1 MSKPMAKSTAN
12 SPTPKS
18 RPYHHGDLR
27 RSLLDTAQSMLQED
41 SGWQFT
47 LREVAR
53 RAGVSHAAPY
63 KHFADRGALLAEI
76 ATAGFQTLA
85 AAMRAAAERNAKSCE
100 VTLQAIARA
109 VMDFG
114 LAHSGLYRLMYS
126 AEVNKKAYPALEQ
139 AALASFGVLLAALE
153 QGQRAGVLRAAP
165 VRGQAAAC
173 WAMVHGLTT
182 LQIDGQLTHDK
193 VGSKPV
199 TVALEYLLNG
209 LKAS

>member
-1 MSKPMAKSTAN
+1 MTKATAKSN
-12 SPTPKS
+12 PKS

-27 RSLLDTAQSMLQED
+27 RSLLDTARSMLQED
-41 SGWQFT
+41 TGWQFT

-76 ATAGFQTLA
+76 AAAGFQTME
-85 AAMRAAAERNAKSCE
+85 AAMRVAAERNAKSCE
-100 VTLQAIARA
+100 ATLQAIARA

-114 LAHSGLYRLMYS
+114 LANSGLYRLMYS
-126 AEVNKKAYPALEQ
+126 AEVDKKAYPALEQ
-139 AALASFGVLLAALE
+139 AALSSFGVLLAALE
-153 QGQRAGVLRAAP
+153 QGQRAGVLRAGP

-173 WAMVHGLTT
+173 WALVHGLTT

-199 TVALEYLLNG
+199 TVALDYLMDG
-209 LKAS
+209 LKA